1 MLNRRHL
8 RIKVLQALYAF
19 TQSDNKSLTAGEK
32 ELLHSIDKMYDL
44 YILYLLVLP
53 ELKFFAERKSEER
66 KRKILATEESLN
78 PNRNFLDNQ
87 LIALLEDNLMLKRK
101 SEELKLDWIGDVNQD
116 LIKKLYLQIE
126 SSDLYIA
133 YMAIENPD
141 FDQQKDFIL
150 KLFKREICNSPIL
163 LNHFEEMRIHW
174 QDDFD
179 HVFGMSL
186 KTLKNFDKNS
196 DELTDIFNLYK
207 DDEEEFVSKLFNKAV
222 TNFESYTEL
231 LGKYTKNWD
240 SERLAKM
247 DIFIMVLAITEAK
260 EFSTIPLKVTLNEYI
275 EISKFYSTPKSNT
288 FINGVLDKLFGDLQK
303 DGSIRKV
310 GRGLV

>member
-44 YILYLLVLP
+44 YIMYLLILP
-53 ELKFFAERKSEER
+53 ELKFHAERKSEER
-66 KRKILATEESLN
+66 KRKIIQTEESLN
-78 PNRNFLDNQ
+78 PVRNFIDNKM
-87 LIALLEDNLMLKRK
+87 ISLLEDNLMLQRK
-101 SEELKLDWIGDVNQD
+101 SEEIKMNWVGDVNQD
-116 LIKKLYLQIE
+116 LIKKLFIQIE
-126 SSDLYIA
+126 SSELYIA
-133 YMAIENPD
+133 FMAIENPD
-141 FDQQKDFIL
+141 FDQQKDFTV

-186 KTLKNFDKNS
+186 KTLKNFTSES
-196 DELTDIFNLYK
+196 DELTEIFNLYK
-207 DDEEEFVSKLFNKAV
+207 DDEEEFASKLFTKSV

-240 SERLAKM
+240 SDRLAKM

-260 EFSTIPLKVTLNEYI
+260 EFSSIPLKVSMNEYI
-275 EISKFYSTPKSNT
+275 EISKFYSTPKSNS